1 MFTNKKMY
9 AIIGAY
15 IFLFETNCVF
25 TCTLKRKALMKIHY
39 NAPVILTY
47 AFICVVVLL
56 LGSITNQTLINQFF
70 VIYRTPPTD
79 PFLYI
84 RLFTYIFG
92 HANFDHFFGNLTMLL
107 LVGPMVEEKYGSKP
121 LLLMMG
127 FTTFIGGLIHIAF
140 FTTGALGASGIVFM
154 LILLTPFT
162 NMKRGRLPLTFILVA
177 VVFIGR
183 EIMYAVTVDD
193 SISRMGHVAGGVSG
207 AVMGMFINKQR
218 IGRR

>member
-1 MFTNKKMY
+1 M
-9 AIIGAY
+9 
-15 IFLFETNCVF
+15 
-25 TCTLKRKALMKIHY
+25 RIHY

-47 AFICVVVLL
+47 AMICLLVLL
-56 LGSITNQTLINQFF
+56 LGAVSNQVIINQFF

-79 PFLYI
+79 PLLYL
-84 RLFTYIFG
+84 RLWSYVLG
-92 HANFDHFFGNLTMLL
+92 HANFEHFFGNLTMLL

-121 LLLMMG
+121 LLIMMG

-162 NMKRGRLPLTFILVA
+162 NMKRGSIPLTFILVA

-183 EIMYAVTVDD
+183 EILYAMTVDD
-193 SISRMGHVAGGVSG
+193 NVSRMGHVAGGVSG
-207 AVMGMFINKQR
+207 AVMGMFINKQK